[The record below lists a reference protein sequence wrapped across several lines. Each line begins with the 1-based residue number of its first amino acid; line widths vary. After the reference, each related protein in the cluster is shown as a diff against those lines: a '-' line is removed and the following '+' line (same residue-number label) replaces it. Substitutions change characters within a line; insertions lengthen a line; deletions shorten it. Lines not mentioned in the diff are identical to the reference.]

1 MRNLRELKLLAALV
15 VCTGYIFSFSHFGA
29 FAYESVFSDGNK
41 FDVGTMIGPVDIS
54 NLTKE
59 EAISKIENEI
69 HNWGTLTQ
77 LTLKNKENDQVINT
91 SLFSF
96 SITESVSNARNG
108 KQSPLLVALLDEHL
122 ISALQEVA
130 EDSLIERLELNELQS
145 ELEQIAE
152 ELQPGSYSFELLHYG
167 ANNDEFEVVAES
179 IVGTSTYHNDI
190 SNMLTSLANIN
201 VPAQGTFSL
210 LETINELGIGN
221 VSTDSLSIVG
231 SALYKAIL
239 LTNFDILER
248 HASRELPVYAELG
261 YEARI
266 LPNQKDFVFY
276 NPNTTD
282 YSINFEL
289 FEDRLYVSVSGSPF
303 IYGYQVMMET
313 RAFNPRTI
321 LQYKSS
327 VPVGE
332 TVVQTEGTKGFLVP
346 VYRLTMQDSINIVD
360 KTKIAEDFYPPIHR
374 VELKSIVSNQA
385 EGNQGNDRI
394 DFPSEESPSEQNET
408 EPNTDSGDAGNINN
422 PIEDPDDDDDDLWGT
437 PGAPIKGE

>member
-41 FDVGTMIGPVDIS
+41 FDDGTMIGPVDIS

-59 EAISKIENEI
+59 EAINKIENGI
-69 HNWGTLTQ
+69 HNWGTQTQ
-77 LTLKNKENDQVINT
+77 LTLMNKENDKVINT

-96 SITESVSNARNG
+96 SIIESVSDAQNG
-108 KQSPLLVALLDEHL
+108 RKSPLLVALSDEQL
-122 ISALQEVA
+122 KSALQEVA
-130 EDSLIERLELNELQS
+130 EDSLIERLEINKLQS
-145 ELEQIAE
+145 ELEQIAK
-152 ELQPGSYSFELLHYG
+152 ELQPGSFSFELLHYG
-167 ANNDEFEVVAES
+167 ANNDEHKVVAES
-179 IVGTSTYHNDI
+179 IVGTSTYNSEI
-190 SNMLTSLANIN
+190 SNLLTSFTNIN

-210 LETINELGIGN
+210 LETINEMDIDN
-221 VSTDSLSIVG
+221 VSADSLSIVG

-248 HASRELPVYAELG
+248 HSSRELPVYAELG

-266 LPNQKDFVFY
+266 LPNQKDFIFY

-282 YSINFEL
+282 YSISFEL
-289 FEDRLYVSVSGSPF
+289 FEDRLYVSISGSPF
-303 IYGYQVMMET
+303 IYEYKVMMET

-346 VYRLTMQDSINIVD
+346 VYRLTLQDSIDIVD

-374 VELKSIVSNQA
+374 VELKSIVSNPG
-385 EGNQGNDRI
+385 EGNQGSGSI
-394 DFPSEESPSEQNET
+394 DSTNEDSPTEQGESDQSA
-408 EPNTDSGDAGNINN
+408 DLGDAENINN
-422 PIEDPDDDDDDLWGT
+422 PIEDPDEDDDLWGT
-437 PGAPIKGE
+437 PGAPVKGE